1 MEALQDEVAAYLKV
15 APSPFSNL
23 CAERAETLVNSAI
36 ATLKAERIP
45 EGIKKLAICEV
56 AAKLYA
62 WRDAPQGVAN
72 YADIDTPIPIRV
84 SKDALVTA
92 KMLIAPYATSGI
104 VVA

>member
-1 MEALQDEVAAYLKV
+1 MNLTEEVAGYLKV
-15 APSPFSNL
+15 SPSPFSAL

-36 ATLKAERIP
+36 TTLKAERIP
-45 EGIKKLAICEV
+45 DGIKRLAICET

-72 YADIDTPIPIRV
+72 YNDIDTPIPIRV

-92 KMLIAPYATSGI
+92 KQLIAPYATSGI
-104 VVA
+104 VIA

>member
-1 MEALQDEVAAYLKV
+1 MMELADEVADYLKV
-15 APSPFSNL
+15 SPSPFSAL

-36 ATLKAERIP
+36 TTLKAERLP
-45 EGIKKLAICEV
+45 DGIKRLAICEA

-72 YADIDTPIPIRV
+72 YSDIDTPIPIRV

-92 KMLIAPYATSGI
+92 KKLLEPYATSGI

>member
-1 MEALQDEVAAYLKV
+1 MSEYGDEVAEYLKV
-15 APSPFSNL
+15 SPSPFSAL
-23 CAERAETLVNSAI
+23 CARRATTLVDSAQ
-36 ATLKAERIP
+36 ATLKAYDLP
-45 EGIKKLAICEV
+45 EEIKRLAICEA

-72 YADIDTPIPIRV
+72 YSDLDTPIPIRV

-92 KMLIAPYATSGI
+92 KKLIEPYATGGI

>member
-1 MEALQDEVAAYLKV
+1 MQALAEEVAAYLKV
-15 APSPFSNL
+15 APSPFSAL
-23 CAERAETLVNSAI
+23 CAERAETLANSAI
-36 ATLKAERIP
+36 TTLKAERLP
-45 EGIKKLAICEV
+45 EGIKRLAICEA

-72 YADIDTPIPIRV
+72 YSDIDAPIPIRV

-92 KMLIAPYATSGI
+92 KQLIAPYATSGI

>member
-1 MEALQDEVAAYLKV
+1 MMQLADEVADYLKI
-15 APSPFSNL
+15 APSPFSAL

-36 ATLKAERIP
+36 TTLKAERLP
-45 EGIKKLAICEV
+45 DGIKRLAICEA

-72 YADIDTPIPIRV
+72 YSDIETPIPIRV

-92 KMLIAPYATSGI
+92 RQLIAPYATAGI

>member
-1 MEALQDEVAAYLKV
+1 MQALADEVADYLKV
-15 APSPFSNL
+15 SPSPFSAL

-36 ATLKAERIP
+36 ATLKAVNLP
-45 EGIKKLAICEV
+45 DPIKRLAICEA

-92 KMLIAPYATSGI
+92 RQLIAPYATAGI

>member
-1 MEALQDEVAAYLKV
+1 MMQLADEVADYLKV
-15 APSPFSNL
+15 SPSPFSAL
-23 CAERAETLVNSAI
+23 CAERAETLVSSAI
-36 ATLKAERIP
+36 TTLKAERLP
-45 EGIKKLAICEV
+45 DGIKRLAICEV

-92 KMLIAPYATSGI
+92 RKLLEPYATSGV

>member
-1 MEALQDEVAAYLKV
+1 MQALAEEVAAYLKV
-15 APSPFSNL
+15 APSPFSAL

-36 ATLKAERIP
+36 TTLKAERLP
-45 EGIKKLAICEV
+45 EGIKRLAICEA

-72 YADIDTPIPIRV
+72 YNDIDAPIPIPV

-92 KMLIAPYATSGI
+92 KQLIAPYATSGI

>member
-1 MEALQDEVAAYLKV
+1 MMELADEVAEYLKV
-15 APSPFSNL
+15 APSPFSAL

-36 ATLKAERIP
+36 KTLKAVNLP
-45 EGIKKLAICEV
+45 EPIKRLAICEA

-92 KMLIAPYATSGI
+92 KKLLEPYATAGI

>member
-1 MEALQDEVAAYLKV
+1 MKALADEVAAYLKV
-15 APSPFSNL
+15 SPSPFSAL

-36 ATLKAERIP
+36 ATLKAERLP
-45 EGIKKLAICEV
+45 DGIKKLAICEV

-72 YADIDTPIPIRV
+72 YSDIDTPIPIRV

-92 KMLIAPYATSGI
+92 KALIAPYATAGI

>member
-1 MEALQDEVAAYLKV
+1 MQPIEDEVATYLKV
-15 APSPFSNL
+15 APSPFSAL
-23 CAERAETLVNSAI
+23 CAERAQTLVNSAI
-36 ATLKAERIP
+36 STLKAERIP
-45 EGIKKLAICEV
+45 DGIKRLAICET

-72 YADIDTPIPIRV
+72 YSDLDTPIIRV

-92 KMLIAPYATSGI
+92 KTLIAPYATSGI

>member
-1 MEALQDEVAAYLKV
+1 MQALADEVAAYLKV
-15 APSPFSNL
+15 APSPFSSL

-36 ATLKAERIP
+36 TTLKAERIP
-45 EGIKKLAICEV
+45 EGIKRLAICEA

-72 YADIDTPIPIRV
+72 YSDIDTPIPIRV

-92 KMLIAPYATSGI
+92 RQLIAPYATSGI

>member
-1 MEALQDEVAAYLKV
+1 MQAIQDEVANYLKV
-15 APSPFSNL
+15 APSPFSAL
-23 CAERAETLVNSAI
+23 CAERAQTLVNSAI
-36 ATLKAERIP
+36 DTLKAERIP
-45 EGIKKLAICEV
+45 EGIKRLAICEA

-72 YADIDTPIPIRV
+72 YSDIDTPIPIRV

-92 KMLIAPYATSGI
+92 KALIAPYATSGI

>member
-1 MEALQDEVAAYLKV
+1 MMQLADEVADYLKV
-15 APSPFSNL
+15 SPSPFSVL

-36 ATLKAERIP
+36 KTLKAVNLP
-45 EGIKKLAICEV
+45 ESIKRLAICEA

-72 YADIDTPIPIRV
+72 YSDIETPIPIRV

-92 KMLIAPYATSGI
+92 KKLLEPYATSGI

>member
-1 MEALQDEVAAYLKV
+1 MMQLADEVTDYLKV
-15 APSPFSNL
+15 SPSPFSAL

-36 ATLKAERIP
+36 KTLKAVNLP
-45 EGIKKLAICEV
+45 EPIKRLAICEA

-72 YADIDTPIPIRV
+72 YSDIDTPIPIRV

-92 KMLIAPYATSGI
+92 KKLLEPYATAGI

>member
-1 MEALQDEVAAYLKV
+1 MMQLADEVAEYLKV
-15 APSPFSNL
+15 APSPFSAL
-23 CAERAETLVNSAI
+23 CAERAETLVNNAI
-36 ATLKAERIP
+36 ATLKAERLP
-45 EGIKKLAICEV
+45 DGIKRLAICEA

-92 KMLIAPYATSGI
+92 KQLIAPYATSGI
-104 VVA
+104 VIA

>member
-1 MEALQDEVAAYLKV
+1 MNLAEEVAGYLKV
-15 APSPFSNL
+15 APSPFSAL

-36 ATLKAERIP
+36 TTLKAQRIP
-45 EGIKKLAICEV
+45 EGIKRLAICET

-92 KMLIAPYATSGI
+92 KQLIAPYATSGI
-104 VVA
+104 VIA

>member
-1 MEALQDEVAAYLKV
+1 MQALADEVAAYLKV
-15 APSPFSNL
+15 APSPFSAL
-23 CAERAETLVNSAI
+23 CAERAQTLVNSAI
-36 ATLKAERIP
+36 ASLKAQRIP
-45 EGIKKLAICEV
+45 EGIKTLAICEV

-72 YADIDTPIPIRV
+72 YADLDTPIPIRV

-92 KMLIAPYATSGI
+92 KALIAPYATSGI

>member
-1 MEALQDEVAAYLKV
+1 MMELADEVAAYLKV
-15 APSPFSNL
+15 APSPFSAL

-36 ATLKAERIP
+36 TTLKAERLP
-45 EGIKKLAICEV
+45 DGIKRLAICEA

-72 YADIDTPIPIRV
+72 YSDIETPIPIRV

-92 KMLIAPYATSGI
+92 RQLIAPYATAGI